1 SVEMATK
8 AMTKGPYR
16 GRFWTGVL
24 LGQAGAGVL
33 ALIAVL
39 SGSMPLA
46 VVAAIAAIIGL
57 FAYEDAFVRAGQSV
71 PLS

>member
-1 SVEMATK
+1 
-8 AMTKGPYR
+8 
-16 GRFWTGVL
+16 VL
-24 LGQAGAGVL
+24 LGQVGAGAL

-39 SGSMPLA
+39 SGSMPVA
-46 VVAAIAAIIGL
+46 VVAAIAAIVGL